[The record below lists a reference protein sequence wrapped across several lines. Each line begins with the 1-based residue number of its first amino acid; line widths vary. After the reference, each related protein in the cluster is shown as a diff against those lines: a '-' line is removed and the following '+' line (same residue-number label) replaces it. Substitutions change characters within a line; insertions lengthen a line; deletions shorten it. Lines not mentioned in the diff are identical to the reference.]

1 MSSAILKSPWR
12 LFISGCLTILAGSL
26 LAYLVQT
33 SGDITIKDVRFTGN
47 NGQTLSALLY
57 IPPNASAR
65 TPAPGVLAVHGY
77 INSRE
82 VQAPFAIELAR
93 RGYVVLALDQSGHGY
108 SDGPAFSNGFG
119 GPAALR
125 YLRSLDLVD
134 KDNIGME
141 GHSMGGW
148 TVLAAAAA
156 MPDAYKSIVLQGS
169 STGSGMAGPG
179 TPDWPRNVAVVF
191 AQFDE
196 FAPLMWEVPKGSQV
210 ADSNKLK
217 ALFDTEATVD
227 IGRVYGSIADGN
239 ARVLFNPPVTHPG
252 NHISHTAVQHTID
265 WFAQTLEHDPIEGPS
280 SRNLEGQI
288 WFLKEVGTLIA
299 FVGFIMLMLGSMRGL
314 LTLPVFAPLA
324 QTPVSV
330 AWQTRGK
337 RWWVVAVISAII
349 PVATFYPFMGFGAGL
364 ISASSLLPQ
373 GISNQVM
380 FWAIANAVLLTG
392 LGLVVKADKV
402 SFSVISWQSKG
413 VLALLFA
420 LSTVL
425 IAYSSLLLADYFFK
439 VDFRFWFVGLKLLSV
454 DQFQAMLVYLIP
466 FTLFFMLSLR
476 ALHGGLSVAG
486 DSRRY
491 QYVSNAMVMAGGF
504 IVFLLAQYGSL
515 FLGGQL
521 LTPAQPLNTIVM
533 IQFAPLLLMVSVI
546 STCAWRHTGSYVPG
560 ALINGMWVSWY
571 IVAGQASQAV

>member
-1 MSSAILKSPWR
+1 MKSPWR
-12 LFISGCLTILAGSL
+12 LFFVGWLVILAGSL
-26 LAYLVQT
+26 LAHLIQT
-33 SGDITIKDVRFTGN
+33 SGDVDIKDVRFTGN
-47 NGQTLSALLY
+47 SGQTLSALLY

-65 TPAPGVLAVHGY
+65 TPAPGILAVHGY

-125 YLRSLDLVD
+125 YLRSLDIVD
-134 KDNIGME
+134 TDNIGLE

-179 TPDWPRNVAVVF
+179 TAEWPRNVAVVF

-196 FAPLMWEVPKGSQV
+196 FAPLMWEVPEGSQV
-210 ADSNKLK
+210 ADSPKLQT
-217 ALFDTEATVD
+217 LFGTDTRVET
-227 IGRVYGSIADGN
+227 GRVYGNIEQGN
-239 ARVLFNPPVTHPG
+239 ARVLHNPPVTHPG
-252 NHISHTAVQHTID
+252 NHISHVSVQHTID
-265 WFAQTLEHDPIEGPS
+265 WFAQTLEHDPVEGPS
-280 SRNLEGQI
+280 SQNLEGQI
-288 WFLKEVGTLIA
+288 WLFKEMGTLTA
-299 FVGFIMLMLGSMRGL
+299 LVGFVVLMVGSIRGL
-314 LTLPVFAPLA
+314 TSTPVFSSLA
-324 QTPVSV
+324 QPANSAAWPVRN
-330 AWQTRGK
+330 T
-337 RWWVVAVISAII
+337 RWWMLAVVSAII
-349 PVATFYPFMGFGAGL
+349 PVATFYPFMSMGAGL
-364 ISASSLLPQ
+364 LSASSLLPQ

-380 FWAIANAVLLTG
+380 FWAVANGLLLTG
-392 LGLVVKADKV
+392 LGFVVKTDKV
-402 SFSVISWQSKG
+402 DFSVISLQNRG
-413 VLALLFA
+413 FLTLLFA
-420 LSTVL
+420 VCTVL
-425 IAYSSLLLADYFFK
+425 IGYSSLLLADYFFK
-439 VDFRFWFVGLKLLSV
+439 VDFRFWFVGLKLLSL
-454 DQFQAMLVYLIP
+454 DQFQTMLVYLIP

-476 ALHGGLSVAG
+476 ALHGGLSVAA
-486 DSRRY
+486 DTRRN
-491 QYVSNAMVMAGGF
+491 QYVSNALVMAGGF

-521 LTPAQPLNTIVM
+521 ITPAEPLNTIVM

-546 STCAWRHTGSYVPG
+546 STCAWRHTGSYLPG
-560 ALINGMWVSWY
+560 ALINGLWVSWY